1 LGKAKRTTAP
11 GEVSQREK
19 ELSVNL
25 VILDPFS
32 KADRSR
38 IKEIVKE
45 EEEKEYYDFEK
56 DNFAGMTKEDFD
68 KLIYEREVRIEMN
81 KRKESL
87 EKQIASLQE
96 YIDFLEEEYNT
107 VEENYQQQVIGQKK
121 ASDRINKIRYNF
133 ETVVYLKQGQVEVPQ
148 LPVAT
153 DYKDAILIQQKAIDD
168 ENAKIIQR
176 GDMKVD
182 LLKKIS

>member
-1 LGKAKRTTAP
+1 M
-11 GEVSQREK
+11 
-19 ELSVNL
+19 

-32 KADRSR
+32 KADKSR

-107 VEENYQQQVIGQKK
+107 VEENY
-121 ASDRINKIRYNF
+121 
-133 ETVVYLKQGQVEVPQ
+133 
-148 LPVAT
+148 
-153 DYKDAILIQQKAIDD
+153 
-168 ENAKIIQR
+168 
-176 GDMKVD
+176 
-182 LLKKIS
+182 